1 MVQTIEGRNVYLNPA
16 EIPAGTQVLALR
28 VRVPTIFFA
37 CAEDD
42 SELDYDHA
50 LYEIRHVWI
59 QVTDEE
65 MERVR
70 GDQTAINELGKSL
83 GPVASKAL
91 GGYVR
96 GWTE

>member
-1 MVQTIEGRNVYLNPA
+1 MVQNINGRNVYLDLT

-28 VRVPTIFFA
+28 VRVPTILFA
-37 CAEDD
+37 CAEDGG
-42 SELDYDHA
+42 EIDYDKA
-50 LYEIRHVWI
+50 IYETRQVWI

-70 GDQTAINELGKSL
+70 GSQAAINELGKSL
-83 GPVASKAL
+83 GHVASQAL